1 MKHALW
7 YLDTIRDAVSAP
19 QSTSADAL
27 SEAAAEYHA
36 ACVEANRRLR
46 QVARLLREGL
56 RSEAIEIAD
65 HEPKLLELVAELDFS
80 ESDEWLGMA
89 AQWGLPMPPEID
101 LSAAIE
107 LNSAYAELMP
117 LEQLLQTHRKL
128 ALARA
133 PLEHRIVV
141 LRRIAEADLLNDAWK
156 IDLESYERKR
166 VQQIREE
173 VRRLSKAGDLEALS
187 ALREEVQSGQ
197 WSIDLPVEVV
207 QEIIGSE
214 NQQQVQTARRR
225 LTELAP
231 QIDAAYSEFDV
242 ERLSQLAAT
251 WRQNSEVAGLTA
263 ADPLQS
269 QVSQAL
275 DWLAYQQ
282 SSLSKRSEFRA
293 AIAKLEEAL
302 DQHADRSRL
311 ETLYHQA
318 ERFEQE
324 IPPLLQ
330 QRVLE
335 RLDVQHTQSRRRGVL
350 LGSLAAILIAVGA
363 YGAVAYLRHNQRVA
377 LVESHVAKLSG
388 LAGEEKW
395 QELAAYLNR
404 LPEADQQEPAL
415 AEYAVRAGAGLAQE
429 RERAATVDQ
438 KLTAMEQL
446 ADADL
451 QPDAINSLREQS
463 KLNDEVERIDALES
477 RHQEHLR
484 KMQKEID
491 DAFLRTVA
499 KWTDRVEMLEKEVLP
514 PSNEL
519 LTLLTQLEA
528 ELKQHTG
535 VSPLLANNGQPVKA
549 KLRAIYETAAKSSAY
564 DEAFNRLIRS
574 VGRLPEYQAALE
586 KLSNEFADK
595 PAGAHAADLLEQ
607 MADFEHTL
615 KWATFWEELA
625 PRWSGLTPDDA
636 AAVITSGD
644 ALAAI
649 ASGSALATAF
659 SQRKPHLEKLVARKE
674 VDVDALKQFLVLNE
688 YMSGVWMIVHNN
700 GTRYYSPY
708 KPQEKGDNIA
718 FTYFVSY
725 DQPPKQTTF
734 PKGSLRSIALAP
746 QAKLA
751 QMLRGYL
758 TQVVDQPDQ
767 WDASFFRMA
776 SEVRKAMTA
785 STESN
790 ELDPV
795 IGLQMFT
802 RILST
807 GAEGSDL
814 FGEAYRPVV
823 TEIENAGIDPSVL
836 WFAPDD
842 DEAAAARLK
851 ARAAVTGIVD
861 LAAQYRNAR
870 TRLSDVCLPPKY
882 SYRWCG
888 VLTQPSSR
896 QWQCA
901 PKLET
906 QQSGTLFV
914 VSSADGKADLTPVG
928 QAVDGT
934 VYWTGGMPSA
944 NPLIGQPLFLGIT
957 TTLSSN

>member
-27 SEAAAEYHA
+27 REAAAEYHA

-65 HEPKLLELVAELDFS
+65 HEPKLLELVGELDFA
-80 ESDEWLGMA
+80 ESDEWMGMA

-133 PLEHRIVV
+133 PLQHRIVV
-141 LRRIAEADLLNDAWK
+141 LRRIAEADLMNEAWK
-156 IDLESYERKR
+156 VDLESYERKR
-166 VQQIREE
+166 VQQMREE
-173 VRRLSKAGDLEALS
+173 VRRLTKAGDLEALS
-187 ALREEVQSGQ
+187 ALREEVQSGE
-197 WSIDLPVEVV
+197 WSIELPVEVV

-214 NQQQVQTARRR
+214 NQQQVQAARRR
-225 LTELAP
+225 LTELVP
-231 QIDAAYSEFDV
+231 QIDAAHSEFNVD
-242 ERLSQLAAT
+242 LLAQLAAA

-263 ADPLQS
+263 ADPLQN
-269 QVSQAL
+269 QVGQAL

-282 SSLSKRSEFRA
+282 SSLSKRSEFQT

-311 ETLYHQA
+311 ETFYHQA

-324 IPPLLQ
+324 IPPLLR

-350 LGSLAAILIAVGA
+350 VGSLAAILIAVGS
-363 YGAVAYLRHNQRVA
+363 YGIYAYLRHNQRVA

-395 QELAAYLNR
+395 QELTAYLKR

-415 AEYAVRAGAGLAQE
+415 ADYAVRAEAGLAQE
-429 RERAATVDQ
+429 RERAATLDQ

-446 ADADL
+446 ADGDL
-451 QPDAINSLREQS
+451 QPDAIKSLREQS
-463 KLNDEVERIDALES
+463 KLNDEVVRIDALES
-477 RHQEHLR
+477 RYQEHLR

-499 KWTDRVEMLEKEVLP
+499 KWTDRVQMLEKEVLP

-549 KLRAIYETAAKSSAY
+549 KLRALYETAAKSSAY
-564 DEAFNRLIRS
+564 DEALNRLIRS

-586 KLSNEFADK
+586 KLSKDFADK

-607 MADFEHTL
+607 QADFEHTL
-615 KWATFWEELA
+615 KWAQFWEDLA
-625 PRWSGLTPDDA
+625 PRWSGLTADDA
-636 AAVITSGD
+636 AATIKAGD
-644 ALAAI
+644 ALMAI
-649 ASGSALATAF
+649 APGSALATNF
-659 SQRKPHLEKLVARKE
+659 GQRKPHLEKLVARKA

-688 YMSGVWMIVHNN
+688 YMSGVWMIIHNN

-746 QAKLA
+746 QASLA
-751 QMLRGYL
+751 QLLRGYL
-758 TQVVDQPDQ
+758 TQVLDQPDQ
-767 WDASFFRMA
+767 WDASFYRMA
-776 SEVRKAMTA
+776 NEVNKAMA
-785 STESN
+785 PSEKSD
-790 ELDPV
+790 ELDAV

-807 GAEGSDL
+807 GAEGSYL

-851 ARAAVTGIVD
+851 ARAAVAGIVD

-888 VLTQPSSR
+888 ILTQPSSR
-896 QWQCA
+896 QWQCS

-914 VSSADGKADLTPVG
+914 VSNADGKADLIPVG
-928 QAVDGT
+928 QAVGGS
-934 VYWTGGMPSA
+934 VYWTGGRPSA
-944 NPLIGQPLFLGIT
+944 NPLIGQPLFLGLPT
-957 TTLSSN
+957 TPSSN